1 MNKEQLQQQIE
12 EMKSKLA
19 EMELELNKPKTVIN
33 YWQPESRDKYYFAN
47 HYGGIYEGTK
57 NINGSLNRVF
67 KTKEEAEKYAEYVK
81 AEETL
86 RRVIAEAN
94 RGWIPD
100 FSSNY
105 TKYYV
110 ILENNNLKVDYWRTV
125 KFLPSFVYIKNRQLA
140 NELVEKY
147 EKEFRTY
154 LSY

>member
-33 YWQPESRDKYYFAN
+33 YWQPECRDKYYFAN

-105 TKYYV
+105 PKYYV
-110 ILENNNLKVDYWRTV
+110 ILDNNNLKVDYWRTV